1 MEGTTNSVQM
11 LHFWSFLKVIIL
23 LANCAGKR
31 ALSQFPPTPLSG
43 GSWPG
48 ERYWRQWRGCVLAK
62 RKTTGPAQ
70 EFRGGE
76 ERRATPFFVG
86 PHSGEPQNRGVLFF
100 ILRASVRAGSH

>member
-48 ERYWRQWRGCVLAK
+48 ERYWRQWRGFFFAK
-62 RKTTGPAQ
+62 RKSTGP
-70 EFRGGE
+70 EVGLGGVYDSRE
-76 ERRATPFFVG
+76 TPFLLLPCAGDAQNTVFSLWIALEVG
-86 PHSGEPQNRGVLFF
+86 GGR
-100 ILRASVRAGSH
+100 

>member
-48 ERYWRQWRGCVLAK
+48 ERYWRQWR
-62 RKTTGPAQ
+62 RW
-70 EFRGGE
+70 
-76 ERRATPFFVG
+76 FFMQPKKPGVKKG
-86 PHSGEPQNRGVLFF
+86 FLGVNKPQA
-100 ILRASVRAGSH
+100 ASCFVCSYPTNCYNSRLQLLNLNG